1 MKIFEWV
8 RFGTA
13 GGIALLMSFPT
24 VWMFYSAFKSNK
36 EIFTSPFKLPY
47 SWSFASFVNAWQQ
60 GNLGTL
66 YLNSLI
72 VTVTAVAMAVLF
84 GTSAAFA
91 FVRLEFPGR
100 QLMYRILLV
109 GLALPPAA
117 IAISLFVQLRDMHM
131 LDTLWALILPNA
143 AWSLSLTVFLMRG
156 YFDSLGADAEEA
168 ARIDGAN
175 TFQVLFMISIP
186 MVWPA
191 MLTVTIISV
200 IGIWNEL
207 LFALLFVAEPD
218 KRTLP
223 AGLIR
228 FFGQHTTDYSLIF
241 AALSILSFPVLALY
255 FIMQKRVMT
264 GLTGAMA

>member
-1 MKIFEWV
+1 LKVYDWL
-8 RFGTA
+8 RFGAA
-13 GGIALLMSFPT
+13 GAIALAMSFPT
-24 VWMFYSAFKSNK
+24 VWMCYSAFKSNK
-36 EIFTSPFKLPY
+36 EIFAAPFKLP
-47 SWSFASFVNAWQQ
+47 SNWSFDGFVAAWQQ

-66 YLNSLI
+66 YINSLI

-84 GTSAAFA
+84 GTAAAFG

-100 QLMYRILLV
+100 KWMYRLLLV

-117 IAISLFVQLRDMHM
+117 IAISLFVQLRDMHL

-143 AWSLSLTVFLMRG
+143 AWSLSLTVFLMRA
-156 YFDSLGADAEEA
+156 YFESLGADAEEA

-175 TFQVLFMISIP
+175 TVQILFLISIP

-264 GLTGAMA
+264 GLTGALG